1 MNTHDGNDAPD
12 IEDAIAR
19 MSRMMR
25 RLQGG
30 GQHHFPGGHRLLEIV
45 IEEDGI
51 RASLL
56 AQRLNIR
63 PSSLTDALNRMELH
77 GLIERRRDEADS
89 RVTRVHITEAGFNK
103 FEERKKGHVEWS
115 KTLNACIS
123 REEAEQ
129 FCAVAAKII
138 AFLEDQPAAEEPHG
152 GRCKK
157 GRGHE

>member
-1 MNTHDGNDAPD
+1 MKTHGENDAPD

-30 GQHHFPGGHRLLEIV
+30 GQHHFPGGHRLLEIL

-51 RASLL
+51 RASTL
-56 AQRLNIR
+56 AHRLDIR
-63 PSSLTDALNRMELH
+63 PSSLTDALNRMEQH
-77 GLIERRRDEADS
+77 GLIERRRDEDDS
-89 RVTRVHITEAGFNK
+89 RVTRVHITETGYLK
-103 FEERKKGHVEWS
+103 FQERKKGHVEWS

-138 AFLEDQPAAEEPHG
+138 AFLEAQPAARGSHG
-152 GRCKK
+152 GRCEK